1 MGIKGKK
8 LLSFI
13 LAIAMMLGIVQPS
26 TAHGITRV
34 EVSENQVG
42 YEIYPKPHEVKYT
55 GDEFV
60 IRKDVNVV
68 YDSTID
74 EATKNRMNEV
84 LKSKDKNITE
94 SEKVVNGKTNI
105 LVGTY
110 LSGEYVDEYIKDKY
124 EVDSNLFEKNDSYYM
139 ASENGIISIL
149 GKNTDAAFYGITSL
163 KHIFNQMD
171 GSTILNFEIKDYAD
185 TPIRGF
191 IEGYYGIPWTNED
204 RMSLMKFGGEF
215 KMTSYIFAPKD
226 DLYHT
231 RKWRELYP
239 EEELVAIA
247 EMVQV
252 GIDTKTKF
260 VWTAHPFMGGFNA
273 NDYDN
278 EMIKL
283 KAKFEQLYSVGVRQ
297 FGILGDDVG
306 NLNKQ
311 IVVNMMTELSEW
323 GKQKGDVYDF
333 VFCPAGYNASWQGDY
348 SELNIYDSQ
357 FPEDVQIFWTGNSVC
372 APVSQDTLN
381 NFRTHRLEEGNEKR
395 RSPLFWLNW
404 PVNDINMKRL
414 MMGKGSLLHTDINID
429 DLAGVVTNPM
439 QDAEPSKVSL
449 FAISDYAW
457 NVKGFD
463 DDKSWE
469 DSFKYI
475 DSDASE
481 ALHTISKHTSDP
493 APNGHGLVLEE
504 SEEIKPLLDEFK
516 TKLVSGDSLIEVGN
530 KLVNEMDIIIEASD
544 EFINT
549 SNNERMVE
557 QITPFANSLKD
568 LAISIKDYVN
578 AAINLEEKDN
588 ESAIQNFAEATVAYE
603 NSKKHDRPT
612 INGSTKAQ
620 PGSKRLVP
628 FAEAV
633 RDGISNKI
641 NALVNGGENLVITAS
656 TNISNLYSGKI
667 ENIVDGKADTFIW
680 NGQYEAIGQYY
691 QISLSKPTTVYGVDI
706 LNGNPS
712 KKDDTFGNA
721 KVQYTTD
728 GTTWKDIN
736 SKTYGPY
743 AESVKISGIE
753 IDNVVGLRYICTEAG
768 SGRKWPAMREFSI
781 ATSPQGSEVPTFTS
795 EVIRTTDGWSVYSGK
810 EANIIDGDENTGVH
824 YNVRQGGSPANTT
837 IAGDYVGIKLSEP
850 IILGK
855 INIIQ
860 GPNAGSGDW
869 FKNATLEYSLDGKN
883 YTQIKQFV
891 NEKEIRLDLSD
902 QEIEAQYVRLRNNV
916 NQGTWIGFREFDVNS
931 KVYHNGKVFTNV
943 ENYKEHPADY
953 FNDNASMVE
962 LQNVTLENGEY
973 IGLKLDRIHELT
985 ETIVKGSS
993 LENLTLQVSKN
1004 AHEWIDVESGSLAES
1019 INARYIRLVNLTD
1032 NAVTFAVD
1040 EFKVLSREFG
1050 QPTVSETNM
1059 GIIAEGKVENLFDK
1073 DRTTGLKYQKTQAV
1087 GDYMILDLG
1096 QEIDLNELK
1105 LVTHDSDKDYI
1116 RDGKVYAS
1124 TNKTEWGEP
1133 IIILGDQVANTK
1145 ADDSTI
1151 NESFPEHEI
1160 SYNVAKATDINKR
1173 VRYIKIEITQ
1183 QYVHRWTKLNE
1194 VEINNGSYIPTVN
1207 NPTFQSDTSDTEKG
1221 LYEYLVDGDITT
1233 MYIPNSSTGYL
1244 VYSISEKT
1252 EVNHIRIMQ
1261 SAKQISNAE
1270 VKVRIAK
1277 TNKNTDEWITL
1288 GRLNK
1293 ATNEF
1298 ILPVG
1303 TNVLEVKFEWNGVT
1317 PNLVELTIDSVLDV
1331 NVDKQKLEELINE
1344 NLNTED
1350 WTTNSSNAYKEAIEV
1365 AKDIKGNNY
1374 VAQATVDSAIKEIE
1388 KAKEN
1393 KAIKGDSTVLKDK
1406 IDNAIADSSKYTGKT
1421 WANYQKAL
1429 NVAKKAMEDANNL
1442 SETDITKLI
1451 DELNSAEEALVYN
1464 PTNREEAEIIV
1475 EDVNEF
1481 MNNITIPEKT
1491 YTISSWNLLKD
1502 TKAELEELIE
1512 LNKIEAQDP
1521 ATFESIK
1528 DTMLNAKNSLVNV
1541 VSLASLIDEFNAI
1554 TDSSIYSETSYTAYE
1569 NVVNK
1574 GKEVIINGTVETV
1587 KQAED
1592 DIRNAKNNL
1601 HLVGSSDS
1609 IKKYISELKK
1619 LDKVNYTSNSYKV
1632 LMDRV
1637 AEIEVMNLDGM
1648 SEEELKGYEKEL
1660 LNLRSNLIDVSAL
1673 HAQLDI
1679 AKGFKDNLYTTSSYN
1694 ELMILVNVANGEFV
1708 SGSADSIQD
1717 LINKID
1723 VAIKN
1728 LVTRVDNKELV
1739 DYVNG
1744 IEEIDLTKYTEESVA
1759 KYEEALLILKSM
1771 LENDDNTAATDF
1783 IKAKNN
1789 FEDAKENL
1797 ELKPDTNPGEENP
1810 GSGEG
1815 NPGTGEE
1822 NPGGGEENPGTGE
1835 ENPGGGEENP
1845 GTGEETPG
1853 GGEENPGSGENT
1865 PGTGENSSENSNGK
1879 NEGALPETGGVNSTN
1894 VVLFGFILVAVG
1906 VGVVFRKRTKLI
1918 K

>member
-1 MGIKGKK
+1 MRIKGKK
-8 LLSFI
+8 LLSSI
-13 LAIAMMLGIVQPS
+13 LAVAMTFGLVQPS
-26 TAHGITRV
+26 VVRGTTRV
-34 EVSENQVG
+34 EENEEKVG
-42 YEIYPKPHEVKYT
+42 YEIYPNPHEVKYT

-74 EATKNRMNEV
+74 DATKNRMTEV
-84 LKSKDKNITE
+84 LESKDKNITVSDE
-94 SEKVVNGKTNI
+94 ITNGKTNI

-110 LSGEYVDEYIKDKY
+110 SSGEYVDKY
-124 EVDSNLFEKNDSYYM
+124 VQSNHELDSNLFEKYDSYYI
-139 ASENGIISIL
+139 ASENGTISIL

-163 KHIFNQMD
+163 KHIFSQMD
-171 GSTILNFEIKDYAD
+171 GSTILNFEMKDYAD

-204 RMSLMKFGGEF
+204 RMSLMEFGGEF

-239 EEELVAIA
+239 EEELAAIA
-247 EMVQV
+247 EMVEV
-252 GIDTKTKF
+252 GVKSKTKF
-260 VWTAHPFMGGFNA
+260 VWTAHPFMGGFNT

-283 KAKFEQLYSVGVRQ
+283 KAKFDQLYSVGVRQ

-306 NLNKQ
+306 NLDKQ
-311 IVVNMMTELSEW
+311 IVVNMMNELSEW
-323 GKQKGDVYDF
+323 GKEKGDVYDF

-348 SELNIYDSQ
+348 SELNIYDAQ

-372 APVSQDTLN
+372 APVSQDTLT
-381 NFRTHRLEEGNEKR
+381 NFKTHRLEEGKDSR

-414 MMGKGSLLHTDINID
+414 MMGKGSLLHTNINIE

-449 FAISDYAW
+449 FAIADYAW

-481 ALHTISKHTSDP
+481 ALHTIAKHTSDP

-516 TKLVSGDSLIEVGN
+516 TKLSSGESLIEVGT
-530 KLVNEMDIIIEASD
+530 KLVNEMNIIIEASD

-549 SNNERMVE
+549 SNNARMVE

-568 LAISIKDYVN
+568 LATSIKDYVN
-578 AAINLEEKDN
+578 AAMNLEEKDN
-588 ESAIQNFAEATVAYE
+588 ESAIQNFADGTVAYE
-603 NSKKHDRPT
+603 NSKNHDRPT

-641 NALVNGGENLVITAS
+641 NALVNGGENLVITPS
-656 TNISNLYSGKI
+656 TNISNIYSGNI

-680 NGQYEAIGQYY
+680 NGEYEAVGQYY
-691 QISLSKPTTVYGVDI
+691 QISLSKPTTIYGVDI
-706 LNGNPS
+706 LNGTPS
-712 KKDDTFGNA
+712 KKDDTFGTA

-728 GTTWKDIN
+728 GTTWQDIN

-781 ATSPQGSEVPTFTS
+781 ATSPQESEGPTFTS

-810 EANIIDGDENTGVH
+810 DSDIIDGDETTGVH
-824 YNVRQGGSPANTT
+824 YNVRQNGNPVNTT
-837 IAGDYVGIKLSEP
+837 IAGDYVGVRLSEP

-860 GPNAGSGDW
+860 GQTADAGDW
-869 FKNATLEYSLDGKN
+869 FKDATLEYSLDGKN
-883 YTQIKQFV
+883 YTPIERFENK
-891 NEKEIRLDLSD
+891 KEIRIDLSS

-916 NQGTWIGFREFDVNS
+916 KQETWIGFREFEVNS
-931 KVYHNGKVFTNV
+931 KVYHNGKVYTNV
-943 ENYKEHPADY
+943 EKYKEHPADY
-953 FNDNASMVE
+953 YNDNASIVE

-985 ETIVKGSS
+985 EAIVKGSS

-1004 AHEWIDVESGSLAES
+1004 AHEWTNIDSGSLTE
-1019 INARYIRLVNLTD
+1019 NNDARYIRLVNLTN
-1032 NAVTFAVD
+1032 NAVTFDLD

-1059 GIIAEGKVENLFDK
+1059 GTIAEGKIENLFDK
-1073 DRTTGLKYQKTQAV
+1073 DRTTGLKYQKTQAI

-1116 RDGKVYAS
+1116 RDGLVYAS
-1124 TNKTEWGEP
+1124 ANKSEWGEP
-1133 IIILGDQVANTK
+1133 IITLGDQLANTES
-1145 ADDSTI
+1145 DDSTI

-1160 SYNVAKATDINKR
+1160 SYNIAKATDINKKA
-1173 VRYIKIEITQ
+1173 RYIKIEITQ
-1183 QYVHRWTKLNE
+1183 PYSYRWTKLNE
-1194 VEINNGSYIPTVN
+1194 VEINNGEYIPTVN
-1207 NPTFQSDTSDTEKG
+1207 DPTFESNVADTEKG
-1221 LYEYLVDGDITT
+1221 LYEYLIDGDITT
-1233 MYIPNSSTGYL
+1233 MYIPNKDTGYL
-1244 VYSISEKT
+1244 VYSLSEKT
-1252 EVNHIRIMQ
+1252 EVNHIRVMQ
-1261 SAKQISNAE
+1261 NAKQISNAE

-1303 TNVLEVKFEWNGVT
+1303 TNVLEVKFEWSGVT
-1317 PNLVELTIDSVLDV
+1317 PNLVELSMDSVLDV

-1350 WTTNSSNAYKEAIEV
+1350 WTTNSANAYKEAIEV
-1365 AKDIKGNNY
+1365 ANEIKENNY

-1393 KAIKGDSTVLKDK
+1393 KALKGDSTKLQDE
-1406 IDNAIADSSKYTGKT
+1406 IDNAIANDDSSKYTGKT

-1429 NVAKKAMEDANNL
+1429 NAAKKAMEDANNL
-1442 SETDITKLI
+1442 SEADITKLI
-1451 DELNSAEEALVYN
+1451 DELNSAKSALVYN

-1481 MNNITIPEKT
+1481 MNNITDPEKT
-1491 YTISSWNLLKD
+1491 YTINSWNLLKD
-1502 TKAELEELIE
+1502 RKIELEALIE
-1512 LNKIEAQDP
+1512 LNKTEPQDP
-1521 ATFESIK
+1521 SAFETTK
-1528 DTMLNAKNSLVNV
+1528 DSMLNAKNSLVNV
-1541 VSLASLIDEFNAI
+1541 ESLSSLIDEFDAI
-1554 TDSSIYSETSYTAYE
+1554 TDSSIYTETSYKAYE
-1569 NVVNK
+1569 NAINK
-1574 GKEVIINGTVETV
+1574 AKEVMINGTIDTV
-1587 KQAED
+1587 KQAEY
-1592 DIRNAKNNL
+1592 DIKNTKNNL
-1601 HLVGSSDS
+1601 ELIGSSES

-1619 LDKVNYTSNSYKV
+1619 LDKVNYTNNSYKA

-1637 AEIEVMNLDGM
+1637 VEIESMDLDGM

-1660 LNLRSNLIDVSAL
+1660 LSLRNSLVNVSAL
-1673 HAQLDI
+1673 HAKVET
-1679 AKGFKDNLYTTSSYN
+1679 AKGFKADLYTTSSYN
-1694 ELMILVNVANGEFV
+1694 ALMALVNSANEEFV
-1708 SGSADSIQD
+1708 SGSEDSVQD

-1744 IEEIDLTKYTEESVA
+1744 IEEIDLTKYTEESAA
-1759 KYEEALLILKSM
+1759 KYAEALSILKSM
-1771 LENDDNTAATDF
+1771 LENADNTAATDF
-1783 IKAKNN
+1783 VKAKNN

-1797 ELKPDTNPGEENP
+1797 ELKPDTNPGE
-1810 GSGEG
+1810 GEG

-1822 NPGGGEENPGTGE
+1822 NPGGGEGNPGAGEGNPEAGE
-1835 ENPGGGEENP
+1835 ENPGAGEENP
-1845 GTGEETPG
+1845 GTGE
-1853 GGEENPGSGENT
+1853 NT
-1865 PGTGENSSENSNGK
+1865 PGSGENSSENNNGK
-1879 NEGALPETGGVNSTN
+1879 NEGVLPETGGVNSTN
-1894 VVLFGFILVAVG
+1894 VLLFGFILVSA
-1906 VGVVFRKRTKLI
+1906 GVVFIFNKKRKLAK
-1918 K
+1918 

>member
-1 MGIKGKK
+1 MRIKGKK
-8 LLSFI
+8 LLSSI
-13 LAIAMMLGIVQPS
+13 LAIAMTFGLVQPS
-26 TAHGITRV
+26 VAHGVTRV
-34 EVSENQVG
+34 EKNEEKVG
-42 YEIYPKPHEVKYT
+42 YEIYPNPHEMLYT
-55 GDEFV
+55 GDGFV
-60 IRKDVNVV
+60 IRKEVNVV

-74 EATKNRMNEV
+74 DPTKNRMTEV
-84 LKSKDKNITE
+84 LKSKDKTISVSDE
-94 SEKVVNGKTNI
+94 VVNGKTNI

-110 LSGEYVDEYIKDKY
+110 LSDEYVDKY
-124 EVDSNLFEKNDSYYM
+124 VRSNYKVDTSLFEKNDSYYL
-139 ASENGIISIL
+139 ASDNGIISIL

-163 KHIFNQMD
+163 KHIFSQMD
-171 GSTILNFEIKDYAD
+171 GSTILNFEMKDYAD

-204 RMSLMKFGGEF
+204 RMSLMEFGGEF

-239 EEELVAIA
+239 EEELKAIA
-247 EMVQV
+247 EMVEV
-252 GIDTKTKF
+252 GIKTKTKF

-283 KAKFEQLYSVGVRQ
+283 KAKFDQLYSVGVRQ

-311 IVVNMMTELSEW
+311 IVVDMMTELSEW
-323 GKQKGDVYDF
+323 GKNKGDVYDF

-348 SELNIYDSQ
+348 SELNIYDDQ
-357 FPEDVQIFWTGNSVC
+357 FPDDVQIFWTGNSVC
-372 APVSQDTLN
+372 APVSQDTLT
-381 NFRTHRLEEGNEKR
+381 NFKTHRLEEGKDSR

-449 FAISDYAW
+449 FAIADYAW

-481 ALHTISKHTSDP
+481 ALHTIAKHTSDP

-516 TKLVSGDSLIEVGN
+516 TKLSSGDSIIDIGT
-530 KLVNEMDIIIEASD
+530 KLVNEMDTIIEASD

-568 LAISIKDYVN
+568 LATSIKDYVN
-578 AAINLEEKDN
+578 SAMNLEEKDN
-588 ESAIQNFAEATVAYE
+588 ESAIQNFADGTVAYE

-612 INGSTKAQ
+612 ISGSTKAQ

-641 NALVNGGENLVITAS
+641 NDLVNGGENLVITAS
-656 TNISNLYSGKI
+656 TNISNVYSGKI

-680 NGQYEAIGQYY
+680 NGQYEAVGQYY
-691 QISLSKPTTVYGVDI
+691 QISLSKPTTIYGVDI
-706 LNGNPS
+706 LNGTPS
-712 KKDDTFGNA
+712 KKDDTFGTA

-728 GTTWKDIN
+728 GTTWNDVN

-753 IDNVVGLRYICTEAG
+753 IDNVVGLRYISTEVG
-768 SGRKWPAMREFSI
+768 SGNKWPAMREFSI
-781 ATSPQGSEVPTFTS
+781 ATSPQESEVPTFTS

-810 EANIIDGDENTGVH
+810 ESNIIDGDETTSVH
-824 YNVRQGGSPANTT
+824 YNVRQSGNPANTS
-837 IAGDYVGIKLSEP
+837 IAGDYVGVRLSEP

-855 INIIQ
+855 IKILQ
-860 GPNAGSGDW
+860 GPSAGGNDW
-869 FKNATLEYSLDGKN
+869 FKNATLEYSLDGTN
-883 YTQIKQFV
+883 YIEIKKCI
-891 NEKEIRLDLSD
+891 NEQDISLDLSD
-902 QEIEAQYVRLRNNV
+902 QNIEAQYIRLRNNA
-916 NQGTWIGFREFDVNS
+916 NQNNWIGFREFEVNA
-931 KVYHNGKVFTNV
+931 KINHNGKVYTNV
-943 ENYKEHPADY
+943 EEYKDHPSDY
-953 FNDNASMVE
+953 YNDNASMVE
-962 LQNVTLENGEY
+962 LKNITLQNGEY

-993 LENLTLQVSKN
+993 LDNITLQVSKN
-1004 AHEWIDVESGSLAES
+1004 AHEWNDIKSGSLTE
-1019 INARYIRLVNLTD
+1019 IDARYIRLVNLTN
-1032 NAVTFAVD
+1032 NAVTFNVD

-1059 GIIAEGKVENLFDK
+1059 GTIAEGKVENLFDK
-1073 DRTTGLKYQKTQAV
+1073 DRTTGLKYQKTQAI
-1087 GDYMILDLG
+1087 GDYMVLDLG
-1096 QEIDLNELK
+1096 QEIDLKELK
-1105 LVTHDSDKDYI
+1105 LVAHDSDKDYI
-1116 RDGKVYAS
+1116 RDGKVYVS

-1133 IIILGDQVANTK
+1133 IITLGDQVANTE

-1160 SYNVAKATDINKR
+1160 SYNVAKATEINKKA
-1173 VRYIKIEITQ
+1173 RYIKIEITQ
-1183 QYVHRWTKLNE
+1183 PYAHRWTKLNE
-1194 VEINNGSYIPTVN
+1194 VEINNGEYIPTVN
-1207 NPTFQSDTSDTEKG
+1207 NPTFESDATDTEKG
-1221 LYEYLVDGDITT
+1221 LYEYLIDGDITT
-1233 MYIPNSSTGYL
+1233 MYIPNKDTGYL

-1252 EVNHIRIMQ
+1252 EVNHIKVMQ
-1261 SAKQISNAE
+1261 NAKNISNAE
-1270 VKVRIAK
+1270 VKVRVAK
-1277 TNKNTDEWITL
+1277 TNKNTDEWILL

-1303 TNVLEVKFEWNGVT
+1303 TNILDVKFEWNGVT
-1317 PNLVELTIDSVLDV
+1317 PNLVELSMDSVLDV
-1331 NVDKQKLEELINE
+1331 NVNKQKLEELINE

-1350 WTTNSSNAYKEAIEV
+1350 WTTNSANVYKEAIEV
-1365 AKDIKGNNY
+1365 AKEIKDNNY
-1374 VAQATVDSAIKEIE
+1374 VAQATVDSAVKEIE

-1393 KAIKGDSTVLKDK
+1393 KALKGDSTVLKDK
-1406 IDNAIADSSKYTGKT
+1406 IDNAIADADSSKYTGKT

-1429 NVAKKAMEDANNL
+1429 NAAKKAMEDANNL
-1442 SETDITKLI
+1442 SEADITRLV
-1451 DELNSAEEALVYN
+1451 DELNSAKEALVYN

-1475 EDVNEF
+1475 EDITEF
-1481 MNNITIPEKT
+1481 MSNIETPEKT
-1491 YTISSWNLLKD
+1491 YTINSWNLLKD
-1502 TKAELEELIE
+1502 TKTELEGLIE
-1512 LNKIEAQDP
+1512 LNKTEPQDP
-1521 ATFESIK
+1521 ATFESAK
-1528 DTMLNAKNSLVNV
+1528 DSMINAKNSLVNI
-1541 VSLASLIDEFNAI
+1541 VSLSSLIDEFNKI
-1554 TDSSIYSETSYTAYE
+1554 TDSSIYTEISYKAYE
-1569 NVVNK
+1569 NAINK
-1574 GKEVIINGTVETV
+1574 AKEVMVNGTVETV
-1587 KQAED
+1587 NQAVN
-1592 DIRNAKNNL
+1592 DIENAKKNL
-1601 HLVGSSDS
+1601 ELVGSSDS
-1609 IKKYISELKK
+1609 IKNYISELKK
-1619 LDKVNYTSNSYKV
+1619 LDKTNYTSNSYKA

-1637 AEIEVMNLDGM
+1637 AEIEAMELDKM
-1648 SEEELKGYEKEL
+1648 SAEELKGYEKEL
-1660 LNLRSNLIDVSAL
+1660 LNLSNSLVNVSAL
-1673 HAQLDI
+1673 NAQVET
-1679 AKGFKDNLYTTSSYN
+1679 AKGFKADLYTTSSYN
-1694 ELMILVNVANGEFV
+1694 ALMVLVNESEEELV
-1708 SGSADSIQD
+1708 SGSVDSIQA

-1728 LVTRVDNKELV
+1728 LVTRVDNKELK

-1744 IEEIDLTKYTEESVA
+1744 IEEIDLNKYTEESAA
-1759 KYEEALLILKSM
+1759 KYAEALSVLKAM
-1771 LENDDNTAATDF
+1771 LENADNTAATDF
-1783 IKAKNN
+1783 VKAKNN
-1789 FEDAKENL
+1789 FKDAKENL
-1797 ELKPDTNPGEENP
+1797 ELKPDTSPGE
-1810 GSGEG
+1810 
-1815 NPGTGEE
+1815 
-1822 NPGGGEENPGTGE
+1822 GEENPGTGE
-1835 ENPGGGEENP
+1835 ENPGTGEGNPGDEEGNP
-1845 GTGEETPG
+1845 GTGD
-1853 GGEENPGSGENT
+1853 NT
-1865 PGTGENSSENSNGK
+1865 PGKGDNSSDNNNGK
-1879 NEGALPETGGVNSTN
+1879 DEGALPETGGVNSTN
-1894 VVLFGFILVAVG
+1894 VLLFGFILVAA
-1906 VGVVFRKRTKLI
+1906 GVVFVLNKKTKI
-1918 K
+1918 VK

>member
-1 MGIKGKK
+1 MRIKGKK
-8 LLSFI
+8 LLSSI
-13 LAIAMMLGIVQPS
+13 LAVAMAFGFVQPS
-26 TAHGITRV
+26 VAHGVTRV
-34 EVSENQVG
+34 EENEEKVG
-42 YEIYPKPHEVKYT
+42 YEIYPNPHEILYT

-74 EATKNRMNEV
+74 EATKNRMTEV

-94 SEKVVNGKTNI
+94 SNEVVNGKTNI

-110 LSGEYVDEYIKDKY
+110 LSDEYVDKY
-124 EVDSNLFEKNDSYYM
+124 VQSNYELDTELFKKNDSYYM
-139 ASENGIISIL
+139 ASENGTISIL
-149 GKNTDAAFYGITSL
+149 GRNTDAAFYGITSL
-163 KHIFNQMD
+163 KHIFSQMD
-171 GSTILNFEIKDYAD
+171 GSTILNFEMKDYAD

-204 RMSLMKFGGEF
+204 RMSLMEFGGEF

-231 RKWRELYP
+231 SKWRELYP
-239 EEELVAIA
+239 EDELAAIA
-247 EMVQV
+247 KMVQV
-252 GIDTKTKF
+252 GVATKTKF
-260 VWTAHPFMGGFNA
+260 VWTAHPFMGGFKA

-283 KAKFEQLYSVGVRQ
+283 KAKFDQLYSVGVRQ

-306 NLNKQ
+306 SLDKQ

-323 GKQKGDVYDF
+323 GKEKGDVYDF

-348 SELNIYDSQ
+348 SELNIYDAQ
-357 FPEDVQIFWTGNSVC
+357 FPDDVQIFWTGNSVC
-372 APVSQDTLN
+372 APVSQDTLT
-381 NFRTHRLEEGNEKR
+381 NFKTHRLEEGKDSR

-449 FAISDYAW
+449 FAIADYAW

-481 ALHTISKHTSDP
+481 ALHTIAKHTSDP

-516 TKLVSGDSLIEVGN
+516 TKLSSGDSIIDIGT

-568 LAISIKDYVN
+568 LATSIKDYIN
-578 AAINLEEKDN
+578 AAMNLEENDN
-588 ESAIQNFAEATVAYE
+588 ESAIQNFAEGTVGYE
-603 NSKKHDRPT
+603 NSKNHDRPT
-612 INGSTKAQ
+612 ISGSTKAQ

-641 NALVNGGENLVITAS
+641 NDLVNGGENLVITPS
-656 TNISNLYSGKI
+656 TNISNIYDGKI

-680 NGQYEAIGQYY
+680 NGQYEAVDQYY
-691 QISLSKPTTVYGVDI
+691 QISLSKPTTIYGVDI
-706 LNGNPS
+706 LNGTPS
-712 KKDDTFGNA
+712 KKDDTFGTA

-736 SKTYGPY
+736 NKTYGPY

-753 IDNVVGLRYICTEAG
+753 IDNVVGLRYICTETG
-768 SGRKWPAMREFSI
+768 SGNKWPAMREFSI
-781 ATSPQGSEVPTFTS
+781 ATSPQELEVPTFTS
-795 EVIRTTDGWSVYSGK
+795 EVIRTTNGWSIYGNDK
-810 EANIIDGDENTGVH
+810 ESNLIDGDETTGVH
-824 YNVRQGGSPANTT
+824 YNVRQSGDPANTT
-837 IAGDYVGIKLSEP
+837 IPGDYVGVKLSEP

-855 INIIQ
+855 IKILQ
-860 GPNAGSGDW
+860 GHNADTGDW
-869 FKNATLEYSLDGKN
+869 FKDATLEYSLDGTN
-883 YTQIKQFV
+883 YTPIKEYK
-891 NEKEIRLDLSD
+891 NEKEIRVDLSD

-916 NQGTWIGFREFDVNS
+916 NQGTWIGFREFEVNS
-931 KVYHNGKVFTNV
+931 KVYHNGKVYTNV
-943 ENYKEHPADY
+943 ESYKEHPADY
-953 FNDNASMVE
+953 NSDNASMVE
-962 LQNVTLENGEY
+962 LENITLEKGEY

-985 ETIVKGSS
+985 EAIVRGSS
-993 LENLTLQVSKN
+993 LDNITIQVSKN
-1004 AHEWIDVESGSLAES
+1004 AHEWTDIKSGSLTE
-1019 INARYIRLVNLTD
+1019 IDARYIRLVNLTN
-1032 NAVTFAVD
+1032 NAVTFNVD

-1059 GIIAEGKVENLFDK
+1059 GTIAEGKIENLFDK
-1073 DRTTGLKYQKTQAV
+1073 DRTTGLKYQKTQIA

-1116 RDGKVYAS
+1116 RDGVVYAS

-1133 IIILGDQVANTK
+1133 IITLGDQVANTE

-1160 SYNVAKATDINKR
+1160 SYNVAKATGLNRKA
-1173 VRYIKIEITQ
+1173 RYIKIEITQ
-1183 QYVHRWTKLNE
+1183 PYTHRWTKLNE
-1194 VEINNGSYIPTVN
+1194 VEINNGEYIPTVN
-1207 NPTFQSDTSDTEKG
+1207 NPTFESNTQDTEKG

-1233 MYIPNSSTGYL
+1233 MYIPNSDTGYL
-1244 VYSISEKT
+1244 VYSISEKN
-1252 EVNHIRIMQ
+1252 EVNHIRVMQ
-1261 SAKQISNAE
+1261 NAKQISNAE
-1270 VKVRIAK
+1270 VKVRVAK
-1277 TNKNTDEWITL
+1277 TNKNSDEWITL

-1303 TNVLEVKFEWNGVT
+1303 TTILDVKFEWNGVT
-1317 PNLVELTIDSVLDV
+1317 PNLVELSMDSVVDV
-1331 NVDKQKLEELINE
+1331 TVNKQKLEELINE
-1344 NLNTED
+1344 NLNTEN
-1350 WTTNSSNAYKEAIEV
+1350 WTTNSANAYKEAIEV
-1365 AKDIKGNNY
+1365 AKEIKENNY
-1374 VAQATVDSAIKEIE
+1374 VAQATVDSAVKEIE

-1393 KAIKGDSTVLKDK
+1393 KALKGDSAVLKDK
-1406 IDNAIADSSKYTGKT
+1406 IDNAIADADSSKYTGKT

-1429 NVAKKAMEDANNL
+1429 NAAKKAMEDANNL
-1442 SETDITKLI
+1442 SEADITRLV
-1451 DELNSAEEALVYN
+1451 DELNSAKAALVYN

-1475 EDVNEF
+1475 EDITEF
-1481 MNNITIPEKT
+1481 MKNIETPEKT
-1491 YTISSWNLLKD
+1491 YTINSWNLLKD
-1502 TKAELEELIE
+1502 TKAELEALIE
-1512 LNKIEAQDP
+1512 LNKTEPQDP
-1521 ATFESIK
+1521 AIFESTK
-1528 DTMLNAKNSLVNV
+1528 DFMLNAKNSLVNV
-1541 VSLASLIDEFNAI
+1541 ESLSSLINEFNKI
-1554 TDSSIYSETSYTAYE
+1554 TDSSIYTEASYKAYE
-1569 NVVNK
+1569 NAINQA
-1574 GKEVIINGTVETV
+1574 KEVMINGTVEAV
-1587 KQAED
+1587 KQAET
-1592 DIRNAKNNL
+1592 DIKNAKKNL
-1601 HLVGSSDS
+1601 ELVNSSES
-1609 IKKYISELKK
+1609 IKEYISELKK
-1619 LDKVNYTSNSYKV
+1619 LDKVNYTSNSYKA

-1637 AEIEVMNLDGM
+1637 AEIEAMNLDEM
-1648 SEEELKGYEKEL
+1648 SEEELKVYEKEL
-1660 LNLRSNLIDVSAL
+1660 LSLSNNLVNVSAL
-1673 HAQLDI
+1673 NAQVET
-1679 AKGFKDNLYTTSSYN
+1679 AKGFKADLYTTSSYN
-1694 ELMILVNVANGEFV
+1694 ALMALVNESEKELV
-1708 SGSADSIQD
+1708 SGSVDSIQA

-1723 VAIKN
+1723 VAIKS
-1728 LVTRVDNKELV
+1728 LVRRVDNKELV

-1744 IEEIDLTKYTEESVA
+1744 IEEIDLTKYTEDSAA
-1759 KYEEALLILKSM
+1759 KYAEALSVLKAM
-1771 LENDDNTAATDF
+1771 LENADNTAATDF

-1797 ELKPDTNPGEENP
+1797 ELKPDTNPGE
-1810 GSGEG
+1810 GEG
-1815 NPGTGEE
+1815 NPGD
-1822 NPGGGEENPGTGE
+1822 GEENPGTGE
-1835 ENPGGGEENP
+1835 ENPGAGD
-1845 GTGEETPG
+1845 
-1853 GGEENPGSGENT
+1853 NT
-1865 PGTGENSSENSNGK
+1865 PGKGDNSSENNDGK
-1879 NEGALPETGGVNSTN
+1879 NEGTLPETGGVSSTN
-1894 VVLFGFILVAVG
+1894 VLLFGFILVAA
-1906 VGVVFRKRTKLI
+1906 GVVFIFNKKI
-1918 K
+1918 KHAK